1 MAGAEH
7 LQETLSDAAGG
18 HFFFVGLGLL
28 HLVHEGQHV
37 LDFGVLKERF
47 FQLILLL
54 VEVQLALNVLQQ
66 A

>member
-1 MAGAEH
+1 MTGAKD
-7 LQETLSDAAGG
+7 LQEALSDAAGSDL
-18 HFFFVGLGLL
+18 FFVGLGLL

-37 LDFGVLKERF
+37 LDFGVLEERF

>member
-7 LQETLSDAAGG
+7 LQEALSDAAGG
-18 HFFFVGLGLL
+18 DFFFVGLGLL

-37 LDFGVLKERF
+37 LDFGVLEKRF

-54 VEVQLALNVLQQ
+54 IEV
-66 A
+66 